1 MRDQCFVYVKNGKRL
16 VKGIGNED
24 LRYLWCSALASH
36 HLYSKAL
43 GCRSLL
49 PVRITAHS
57 TIFAIHRKQRMQS
70 RMLVCIIFTKGGRR
84 VV

>member
-24 LRYLWCSALASH
+24 LRYLWCGALASH
-36 HLYSKAL
+36 HMYFKAL

-49 PVRITAHS
+49 PVRNRRTI
-57 TIFAIHRKQRMQS
+57 TIFAIHRK
-70 RMLVCIIFTKGGRR
+70 
-84 VV
+84 